1 MRSWLLTTLLV
12 LIPLAARADG
22 LIDRLPNDGAWAEF
36 DVTGKAVGADGQS
49 RATIDGKL
57 TFSSVGREEVSG
69 EPCRWIEIKSQTRDL
84 RGENRAETTGVLKLL
99 LVERRLQR
107 GQEPLAGIA
116 KAWRQHPG
124 MDDGKIKELD
134 LKGEGLREVQ
144 SLDEFLHG
152 PAWEVVELEALAVES
167 KLGSLPCKGLRCT
180 EVQKAGGAE
189 TRLTVIVR
197 LNDQAPFGVVSYEY
211 EKERLRDGRSVG
223 KRTMDLKLVDFG
235 ENAAS
240 ALPDSR

>member
-1 MRSWLLTTLLV
+1 MRSSFLTALLV
-12 LIPLAARADG
+12 LVPLAARADG

-36 DVTGKAVGADGQS
+36 EVTGKGIGADGQS
-49 RATIDGKL
+49 RTTIDGKL
-57 TFSSVGREEVSG
+57 TLSSVGREEVSG
-69 EPCRWIEIKSQTRDL
+69 EPCRWIEIKSQMRDL

-124 MDDGKIKELD
+124 MDDGKIKQLD

-152 PAWEVVELEALAVES
+152 PAWDVAELEAVEVDS
-167 KLGSLPCKGLRCT
+167 KLGNLPCKGLRCT

-189 TRLTVIVR
+189 MRLTVIVR

-211 EKERLRDGRSVG
+211 EKERLRDGKSVG
-223 KRTMDLKLVDFG
+223 KRTMELKLVDFG
-235 ENAAS
+235 QGAAS
-240 ALPDSR
+240 ALPDSH